1 MVACTEEDGFT
12 PGISFLTPKPEIF
25 EETAKFTII
34 GQPFSGAE
42 SVTVPVTFGGTAV
55 LGEDYEVSA
64 DHFTYDSETLTD
76 TIVVY
81 TKQLSTGKNVTLS
94 LQIPDGFVAGKY
106 ATSGFNLQDKYGF
119 LNLDA
124 PRGFIA
130 DTTQYN
136 VKLSYVTGAARVL
149 SKTTRVTFEVNTE
162 KSTAVE
168 GVDFEFIGSSDL
180 SIAKGK
186 SSTEFKIA
194 PIMGN
199 LKEGRDKIV
208 LNVVSDEK
216 FDAGETAEME
226 LQIIKPELKV
236 LNGGWKIDTLVTDS
250 LYFEQ
255 FWGNTCTGYSLVP
268 EFSSSDSFE
277 FMFGNATFVPYLRSD
292 LKNYF
297 IGTSD
302 VEIGNAMTITDP
314 SGNPKEVLLMSLNKT
329 NRYFSA
335 DTTSTDS
342 VSFVGVH
349 LFKEEDLDM
358 MELYIL
364 DHTSKS
370 FMPELESSARYGAEK
385 PVATAPGTYLQ
396 GTFKKL

>member
-1 MVACTEEDGFT
+1 M
-12 PGISFLTPKPEIF
+12 
-25 EETAKFTII
+25 
-34 GQPFSGAE
+34 
-42 SVTVPVTFGGTAV
+42 
-55 LGEDYEVSA
+55 Y
-64 DHFTYDSETLTD
+64 
-76 TIVVY
+76 
-81 TKQLSTGKNVTLS
+81 
-94 LQIPDGFVAGKY
+94 
-106 ATSGFNLQDKYGF
+106 
-119 LNLDA
+119 
-124 PRGFIA
+124 
-130 DTTQYN
+130 
-136 VKLSYVTGAARVL
+136 
-149 SKTTRVTFEVNTE
+149 
-162 KSTAVE
+162 
-168 GVDFEFIGSSDL
+168 
-180 SIAKGK
+180 
-186 SSTEFKIA
+186 
-194 PIMGN
+194 
-199 LKEGRDKIV
+199 
-208 LNVVSDEK
+208 
-216 FDAGETAEME
+216 
-226 LQIIKPELKV
+226 QIIKPELKV